1 MNYLSNTVN
10 QIMLYC
16 DAVTESVQLLTVQK
30 PINRPDWWKGK
41 FALFQMPTTWE
52 EGGRHLSK
60 GQLLLPDPCEQAV
73 GKRQSWRGGYIQ
85 KENSHL

>member
-41 FALFQMPTTWE
+41 FASFLMLATGGGGCRQGGGHLFK
-52 EGGRHLSK
+52 GR
-60 GQLLLPDPCEQAV
+60 LPSLPKKQGVRAFTDRV
-73 GKRQSWRGGYIQ
+73 GVGYMQ
-85 KENSHL
+85 K

>member
-30 PINRPDWWKGK
+30 PIIGGNRPDWWKGK
-41 FALFQMPTTWE
+41 FAIFQVPATGGEVWRTSVQRPT
-52 EGGRHLSK
+52 RPMISK
-60 GQLLLPDPCEQAV
+60 G
-73 GKRQSWRGGYIQ
+73 
-85 KENSHL
+85 